1 MADRGFTICD
11 LLFLLKVKLNIPAFT
26 YTKGKD
32 HLSEEDVKKTATNCH
47 RTDSRGKV
55 FWTFKGVV
63 FRLLS
68 QVVPVTSAKKLSD
81 YLIVCVALVNLRS
94 DLNKDD
100 DECK

>member
-11 LLFLLKVKLNIPAFT
+11 LLSLLKVKLNIPAFT
-26 YTKGKD
+26 FTKGKD
-32 HLSEEDVKKTATNCH
+32 HLSEEDVKKPRRIAIV
-47 RTDSRGKV
+47 RIPVEKV

-81 YLIVCVALVNLRS
+81 YLIVCVALVNLRR
-94 DLNKDD
+94 
-100 DECK
+100 